1 MKQTTL
7 LFLLATIA
15 FAACTNESLESQS
28 AEFVMTCQTAEPD
41 TGSIIS
47 ATVWDKVPI
56 QKSFCAPWSGDK
68 QDETKFQCYLSPHY
82 FYFKFQ
88 VPDQTITL
96 QEPFL
101 KKLDVCNEDR
111 AEIFLSATPG
121 METYYCMEIDPAG
134 RALDYV
140 THYYRQF
147 DYDWSFCSLQIET
160 VVEASKYI
168 VAGRLSTIEMMQ
180 LGIPLNGFYM
190 GVFRADFD
198 GPENVVWYSLL
209 RTEREKADFHLP
221 EMLYRV
227 KVEAPMTTEP

>member
-1 MKQTTL
+1 MKQTAL

-28 AEFVMTCQTAEPD
+28 TEFVMTCQTAEPD
-41 TGSIIS
+41 TGSIIT

-56 QKSFCAPWSGDK
+56 QKSFFAPWSGDK
-68 QDETKFQCYLSPHY
+68 QDETEFQCYLSPHY

-147 DYDWSFCSLQIET
+147 DYDWHSGITASGKPHKGGYRVDVEFPKSFLEELGVLQEDGSVILGLYRA
-160 VVEASKYI
+160 EAVTPDNI
-168 VAGRLSTIEMMQ
+168 
-180 LGIPLNGFYM
+180 N
-190 GVFRADFD
+190 
-198 GPENVVWYSLL
+198 WYSLVDPQ
-209 RTEREKADFHLP
+209 TPEPDFHVPATLFR
-221 EMLYRV
+221 Y
-227 KVEAPMTTEP
+227 